1 MKPSNP
7 LFLAVFSSLCLQFP
21 AVTNTAQAAGPVQ
34 HVEQIRLRAGEPPAV
49 NLSAE
54 LLYRLL
60 VSEFAA
66 QRGRYDIASQD
77 YLDLAK
83 DTSDPRLAKKA
94 FQLSIVDRNMRRA
107 QLAAQEWA
115 FLAPD
120 DPEAVASSLALAAS
134 NGQTAG
140 MALALRERI
149 AKAGDKNQAIG
160 QALGIVSKLNDKKVA
175 LEILDQAFENNVRNL
190 PVAHL
195 ALSDAAWAAGDVA
208 RALAEAN
215 RALVLD
221 PNSEPAA
228 QRVLEYGLKDDPGV
242 ALRSA
247 YAFIE
252 AHPDARKMQLLL
264 ASHLVERKDYDGA
277 LALVHRMRQASPE
290 DFDLLYT
297 EAEVDFRAERY
308 DQAKALLNE
317 YINVQT
323 QRRQSI
329 ADKASNAA
337 SDASDAR
344 LLLVKIA
351 EKQEDLNEA
360 IRQLGLIDDPALV
373 FQARIHQA
381 VLQGRLG
388 NIPQARKTID
398 GLKGSTRQEQAVK
411 ALTMASIYRD
421 AGRTDLAVEL
431 LAKADKSLPNTSEIK
446 YDLGMLYERQGKY
459 DDFEK
464 MMRRVIELEPN
475 NANAY
480 NSLGYTLVEQNT
492 RLDEAQDLL
501 EKALQLEPDSPFILD
516 SVGWYFYRTNDLNA
530 ALEYLQR
537 SYDLMPMA
545 DVAAHLGEVLWKLGR
560 HNDARRIWRAGLE
573 KEPDSEVLLKTLER
587 FKVKKP

>member
-1 MKPSNP
+1 M
-7 LFLAVFSSLCLQFP
+7 AVFSGLCLQFP
-21 AVTNTAQAAGPVQ
+21 AVMHAAQAAGPAQ
-34 HVEQIRLRAGEPPAV
+34 HVEQIHLRAGEPPAI

-54 LLYRLL
+54 LLYRILA
-60 VSEFAA
+60 SEFAA

-94 FQLSIVDRNMRRA
+94 FQLAIVDRNMRRA

-115 FLAPD
+115 FLAPG

-149 AKAGDKNQAIG
+149 AKAGDKSLAIG

-175 LEILDQAFENNVRNL
+175 LEILDQALESNVRDL

-195 ALSDAAWAAGDVA
+195 ALSDAAWAAGDVT

-215 RALVLD
+215 HALVLD

-228 QRVLEYGLKDDPGV
+228 QRVLEYGMKDDPAV

-247 YAFIE
+247 YAFID
-252 AHPDARKMQLLL
+252 AHPDARKLQLLL
-264 ASHLVERKDYDGA
+264 ASHLVDRKDFDGA
-277 LALVHRMRQASPE
+277 LALVRRMRQASPE

-308 DQAKALLNE
+308 EQAKVLLNE

-360 IRQLGLIDDPALV
+360 IRQLGLIDDPTLV
-373 FQARIHQA
+373 FQARVHQA

-388 NIPQARKTID
+388 NIPQARKIID
-398 GLKGSTRQEQAVK
+398 GLKTTNRQEQTVK

-421 AGRTDLAVEL
+421 AGRTDLAVDL
-431 LAKADKSLPNTSEIK
+431 LVKADKSMPNSSEIK

-464 MMRRVIELEPN
+464 MMRRVIELEPD

-516 SVGWYFYRTNDLNA
+516 SVGWYFYRTNDLPA

-537 SYDLMPMA
+537 SYDLMPLG
-545 DVAAHLGEVLWKLGR
+545 DVAAHLGEVLWKLNR
-560 HNDARRIWRAGLE
+560 HEDARRVWRTGME
-573 KEPDSEVLLKTLER
+573 KEPGNEALLKTLER

>member
-21 AVTNTAQAAGPVQ
+21 AVMHTAQAAGTVQ
-34 HVEQIRLRAGEPPAV
+34 HVEQIHLRAGEPPAI

-54 LLYRLL
+54 LLYRILA
-60 VSEFAA
+60 SEFAA
-66 QRGRYDIASQD
+66 QSGRYDIASQD

-94 FQLSIVDRNMRRA
+94 FQLAIVDRNMRRA

-115 FLAPD
+115 FLAPG

-149 AKAGDKNQAIG
+149 AKAGDKSQAIG

-175 LEILDQAFENNVRNL
+175 LEILDQAFENNVRDL

-195 ALSDAAWAAGDVA
+195 ALSDVAWAAGDVT

-215 RALVLD
+215 QALVLD

-228 QRVLEYGLKDDPGV
+228 QRVLEYGLKDDPAA

-247 YAFIE
+247 YTFIDT
-252 AHPDARKMQLLL
+252 HPDARKLQLLL
-264 ASHLVERKDYDGA
+264 ASHLVDRKDFDGA
-277 LALVHRMRQASPE
+277 LALVRRMRQASPE

-337 SDASDAR
+337 SEASDAR

-351 EKQEDLNEA
+351 EKQGDLNEA
-360 IRQLGLIDDPALV
+360 IRQLGLIDDPTLV

-388 NIPQARKTID
+388 NIPQARKIID
-398 GLKGSTRQEQAVK
+398 GLKGSSRQEQTVK

-464 MMRRVIELEPN
+464 MMRRVIELEPD

-480 NSLGYTLVEQNT
+480 NSLGYTLVEQNR

-501 EKALQLEPDSPFILD
+501 EKALQIEPDSPFILD
-516 SVGWYFYRTNDLNA
+516 SVGWYFYRTNDLPA

-537 SYDLMPMA
+537 SYDLMPLG
-545 DVAAHLGEVLWKLGR
+545 DVAAHLGEVLWKLNR
-560 HNDARRIWRAGLE
+560 HDDARRVWRTGLE
-573 KEPDSEVLLKTLER
+573 KDPGNEALLKTLER

>member
-1 MKPSNP
+1 MH
-7 LFLAVFSSLCLQFP
+7 A
-21 AVTNTAQAAGPVQ
+21 AQAAGPTQ
-34 HVEQIRLRAGEPPAV
+34 HVEQIHLRAGEPPAI

-54 LLYRLL
+54 LLYRILA
-60 VSEFAA
+60 SEFAA

-115 FLAPD
+115 FLAPG

-149 AKAGDKNQAIG
+149 AKAGDKSLAIG

-175 LEILDQAFENNVRNL
+175 LEILDQALESNVRDL

-195 ALSDAAWAAGDVA
+195 ALSDAAWAAGDVT

-215 RALVLD
+215 HALVLD

-228 QRVLEYGLKDDPGV
+228 QRVLEYGMKDDPAV

-247 YAFIE
+247 YAFID
-252 AHPDARKMQLLL
+252 AHPDARKLQLLL
-264 ASHLVERKDYDGA
+264 ASHLVDRKDFDGA
-277 LALVHRMRQASPE
+277 LALVRRMRQASPE

-308 DQAKALLNE
+308 EQAKVLLNE

-360 IRQLGLIDDPALV
+360 IRQLGLIDDPTLV
-373 FQARIHQA
+373 FQARVHQA

-388 NIPQARKTID
+388 NIPQARKIID
-398 GLKGSTRQEQAVK
+398 GLKTTNRQEQTVK

-421 AGRTDLAVEL
+421 AGRTDLAVDL
-431 LAKADKSLPNTSEIK
+431 LVKADKSMPNSSEIK

-464 MMRRVIELEPN
+464 MMRRVIELEPD

-516 SVGWYFYRTNDLNA
+516 SVGWYFYRTNDLPA

-537 SYDLMPMA
+537 SYDLMPLG
-545 DVAAHLGEVLWKLGR
+545 DVAAHLGEVLWKLNR
-560 HNDARRIWRAGLE
+560 HEDARRVWRTGME
-573 KEPDSEVLLKTLER
+573 KEPGNEALLKTLER

>member
-7 LFLAVFSSLCLQFP
+7 LFLAVFSGLCLQFP
-21 AVTNTAQAAGPVQ
+21 AVMHAAQAAGPTQ
-34 HVEQIRLRAGEPPAV
+34 HVEQIHLRAGEPPAI

-54 LLYRLL
+54 LLYRILA
-60 VSEFAA
+60 SEFAA

-115 FLAPD
+115 FLAPG

-149 AKAGDKNQAIG
+149 AKAGDKSLAIG

-175 LEILDQAFENNVRNL
+175 LEILDQALESNVRDL

-195 ALSDAAWAAGDVA
+195 ALSDAAWAAGDVT

-215 RALVLD
+215 HALVLD

-228 QRVLEYGLKDDPGV
+228 QRVLEYGMKDDPAV

-247 YAFIE
+247 YAFID
-252 AHPDARKMQLLL
+252 AHPDARKLQLLL
-264 ASHLVERKDYDGA
+264 ASHLVDRKDFDGA
-277 LALVHRMRQASPE
+277 LALVRRMRQASPE

-308 DQAKALLNE
+308 EQAKVLLNE

-360 IRQLGLIDDPALV
+360 IRQLGLIDDPTLV
-373 FQARIHQA
+373 FQARVHQA

-388 NIPQARKTID
+388 NIPQARKIID
-398 GLKGSTRQEQAVK
+398 GLKTTNRQEQTVK

-421 AGRTDLAVEL
+421 AGRTDLAVDL
-431 LAKADKSLPNTSEIK
+431 LVKADKSMPNSSEIK

-464 MMRRVIELEPN
+464 MMRRVIELEPD

-516 SVGWYFYRTNDLNA
+516 SVGWYFYRTNDLPA

-537 SYDLMPMA
+537 SYDLMPLG
-545 DVAAHLGEVLWKLGR
+545 DVAAHLGEVLWKLNR
-560 HNDARRIWRAGLE
+560 HEDARRVWRTGME
-573 KEPDSEVLLKTLER
+573 KEPGNEALLKTLER

>member
-1 MKPSNP
+1 M
-7 LFLAVFSSLCLQFP
+7 AVFSGLCLQFP
-21 AVTNTAQAAGPVQ
+21 AVMHAAQAAGPAQ
-34 HVEQIRLRAGEPPAV
+34 HVEQIHLRAGEPPAI

-54 LLYRLL
+54 LLYRILA
-60 VSEFAA
+60 SEFAA

-94 FQLSIVDRNMRRA
+94 FQLAIVDRNMRRA

-115 FLAPD
+115 FLAPG

-149 AKAGDKNQAIG
+149 AKAGDKSLAIG

-175 LEILDQAFENNVRNL
+175 LEILDQALESNVRDL

-195 ALSDAAWAAGDVA
+195 ALSDAAWAAGDVN

-215 RALVLD
+215 HALVLD

-228 QRVLEYGLKDDPGV
+228 QRVLEYGMKDDPVV

-247 YAFIE
+247 YAFID
-252 AHPDARKMQLLL
+252 AHPDARKLQLLL
-264 ASHLVERKDYDGA
+264 ASHLVDRKDFDGA
-277 LALVHRMRQASPE
+277 LALVRRMRQASPE

-308 DQAKALLNE
+308 EQAKVLLNE

-360 IRQLGLIDDPALV
+360 IRQLGLIDDPTLV
-373 FQARIHQA
+373 FQARVHQA

-388 NIPQARKTID
+388 NIPQARKIID
-398 GLKGSTRQEQAVK
+398 GLKTTNRQEQTVK

-421 AGRTDLAVEL
+421 AGRTDLAVDL
-431 LAKADKSLPNTSEIK
+431 LVKADKSMPNSSEIK

-464 MMRRVIELEPN
+464 MMRRVIELEPD

-516 SVGWYFYRTNDLNA
+516 SVGWYFYRTNDLPA

-537 SYDLMPMA
+537 SYDLMPLG
-545 DVAAHLGEVLWKLGR
+545 DVAAHLGEVLWKLNR
-560 HNDARRIWRAGLE
+560 HEDARRVWRTGME
-573 KEPDSEVLLKTLER
+573 KEPGNEALLKTLER

>member
-1 MKPSNP
+1 M
-7 LFLAVFSSLCLQFP
+7 CLQFP
-21 AVTNTAQAAGPVQ
+21 AVMHAAQAAGPTQ
-34 HVEQIRLRAGEPPAV
+34 HVEQIHLRAGEPPAI

-54 LLYRLL
+54 LLYRILA
-60 VSEFAA
+60 SEFAA

-115 FLAPD
+115 FLAPG

-149 AKAGDKNQAIG
+149 AKAGDKSLAIG

-175 LEILDQAFENNVRNL
+175 LEILDQALESNVRDL

-195 ALSDAAWAAGDVA
+195 ALSDAAWAAGDVT

-215 RALVLD
+215 HALVLD

-228 QRVLEYGLKDDPGV
+228 QRVLEYGMKDDPAV

-247 YAFIE
+247 YAFID
-252 AHPDARKMQLLL
+252 AHPDARKLQLLL
-264 ASHLVERKDYDGA
+264 ASHLVDRKDFDGA
-277 LALVHRMRQASPE
+277 LALVRRMRQASPE

-308 DQAKALLNE
+308 EQAKVLLNE

-360 IRQLGLIDDPALV
+360 IRQLGLIDDPTLV
-373 FQARIHQA
+373 FQARVHQA

-388 NIPQARKTID
+388 NIPQARKIID
-398 GLKGSTRQEQAVK
+398 GLKTTNRQEQTVK

-421 AGRTDLAVEL
+421 AGRTDLAVDL
-431 LAKADKSLPNTSEIK
+431 LVKADKSMPNSSEIK

-464 MMRRVIELEPN
+464 MMRRVIELEPD

-516 SVGWYFYRTNDLNA
+516 SVGWYFYRTNDLPA

-537 SYDLMPMA
+537 SYDLMPLG
-545 DVAAHLGEVLWKLGR
+545 DVAAHLGEVLWKLNR
-560 HNDARRIWRAGLE
+560 HEDARRVWRTGME
-573 KEPDSEVLLKTLER
+573 KEPGNEALLKTLER